1 LNQIK
6 DAWSKS
12 SKHFV
17 LKLQIS
23 EMSEKINEKFRWMP
37 TDKER
42 YWQRIWEEVRGTLP
56 HEIEFLCLSLDSN
69 ANPVKIMNSDVSSLI
84 FISDFV
90 NIDSLLKLMTS
101 LVLPYPV
108 GLFVQGLGILCANDN
123 YATEKIWERFKND
136 KYHSPYVV
144 WGREMNL
151 ILLGLLKYIQRF
163 PEEKTLI
170 DIFRKIYSQVSN
182 LKHTELWTYKI
193 TNEKLNPVRYATSSD
208 IQLWNLAELAVE
220 FYIEKLNLR

>member
-1 LNQIK
+1 
-6 DAWSKS
+6 
-12 SKHFV
+12 
-17 LKLQIS
+17 
-23 EMSEKINEKFRWMP
+23 MSEKINEKFRWMP
-37 TDKER
+37 NDKER
-42 YWQRIWEEVRGTLP
+42 YWQRIWEEVRKTLP
-56 HEIEFLCLSLDSN
+56 HEIEFLHLSLDSN
-69 ANPVKIMNSDVSSLI
+69 SNPVKIMNS
-84 FISDFV
+84 
-90 NIDSLLKLMTS
+90 IDSLLKLMTS

-163 PEEKTLI
+163 PEEKTLL
-170 DIFRKIYSQVSN
+170 DIFRKN
-182 LKHTELWTYKI
+182 LKHTELWTHKI

>member
-1 LNQIK
+1 
-6 DAWSKS
+6 
-12 SKHFV
+12 
-17 LKLQIS
+17 
-23 EMSEKINEKFRWMP
+23 MSEKINEKFRWMP
-37 TDKER
+37 NDKER
-42 YWQRIWEEVRGTLP
+42 YWKRIWEEVRKTLP

-69 ANPVKIMNSDVSSLI
+69 ANPVKIINS
-84 FISDFV
+84 
-90 NIDSLLKLMTS
+90 IDSLLKLMTS

-108 GLFVQGLGILCANDN
+108 ALFVQGLGILCANDN

-136 KYHSPYVV
+136 KYHSPYVL

-163 PEEKTLI
+163 PEEKLF
-170 DIFRKIYSQVSN
+170 DIFRKN

>member
-1 LNQIK
+1 
-6 DAWSKS
+6 
-12 SKHFV
+12 
-17 LKLQIS
+17 
-23 EMSEKINEKFRWMP
+23 
-37 TDKER
+37 
-42 YWQRIWEEVRGTLP
+42 
-56 HEIEFLCLSLDSN
+56 
-69 ANPVKIMNSDVSSLI
+69 MNSDVSSLI

-170 DIFRKIYSQVSN
+170 DIFRR
-182 LKHTELWTYKI
+182 TYKI

-220 FYIEKLNLR
+220 FYIEKINLR

>member
-42 YWQRIWEEVRGTLP
+42 YWRRIWEEVRKTLP

-108 GLFVQGLGILCANDN
+108 ALFVQGLGILCANDN
-123 YATEKIWERFKND
+123 YATEKI
-136 KYHSPYVV
+136 
-144 WGREMNL
+144 L
-151 ILLGLLKYIQRF
+151 IYL
-163 PEEKTLI
+163 EKI
-170 DIFRKIYSQVSN
+170 
-182 LKHTELWTYKI
+182 
-193 TNEKLNPVRYATSSD
+193 
-208 IQLWNLAELAVE
+208 
-220 FYIEKLNLR
+220 

>member
-1 LNQIK
+1 
-6 DAWSKS
+6 
-12 SKHFV
+12 
-17 LKLQIS
+17 
-23 EMSEKINEKFRWMP
+23 MSEKINEKFRWMP
-37 TDKER
+37 NDKER
-42 YWQRIWEEVRGTLP
+42 HWRRIWEEVRGTLP

-69 ANPVKIMNSDVSSLI
+69 ANPVKIMNS
-84 FISDFV
+84 
-90 NIDSLLKLMTS
+90 IDSLLKLMTS

-170 DIFRKIYSQVSN
+170 DIFRKN
-182 LKHTELWTYKI
+182 LKHTELWTHKI

>member
-1 LNQIK
+1 
-6 DAWSKS
+6 
-12 SKHFV
+12 
-17 LKLQIS
+17 
-23 EMSEKINEKFRWMP
+23 MSEKINEKFRWMP
-37 TDKER
+37 NDKER
-42 YWQRIWEEVRGTLP
+42 YWKRIWEEVRGTLP

-108 GLFVQGLGILCANDN
+108 GLFVQGLGILYANDN

-151 ILLGLLKYIQRF
+151 ILLGLKYIQRF
-163 PEEKTLI
+163 PEEKNSLI
-170 DIFRKIYSQVSN
+170 YLEKI
-182 LKHTELWTYKI
+182 
-193 TNEKLNPVRYATSSD
+193 
-208 IQLWNLAELAVE
+208 
-220 FYIEKLNLR
+220 